1 MKTRLLTIILFV
13 LTQLSLAQSI
23 KSLNL
28 STEKGLS
35 VISASV
41 DNKEVVLKEKLPFF
55 SFEINDTLF
64 SSFDGEAKAEDG
76 KYILTLPKG
85 LTAVLEINK
94 NFSPGWKA
102 HLTIENKGKNKIK
115 ISNLVPFGQSPDR
128 IYIASSAPWNLAS
141 SKIFRPGLGS
151 IGIVLPDNAWH
162 LGYSVASLKDDYS
175 LCALARRTG
184 TKESEVRRYSTYLK
198 ENGKVEYD
206 IWADQYK
213 GEWQNGLKTMFQQR
227 YLYDLEKFDNKLFE
241 RKDLEW
247 IRHSYT
253 IALQAAWDHEY
264 IESTTGKY
272 NFEDYLTMGK
282 KLFGGWDVYAIW
294 PTWPTLGLDQRNQ
307 WDLYADLP
315 GGPNKMKSLSQYA
328 KTQGTKFFITFN
340 PWDQSTRTENFYTG
354 MERLLRATDADGV
367 VLDTYGS
374 SSDTLQ
380 MTADKVKQG
389 IVMYSEGMAVPKD
402 MPGIPAGRVHDAIF
416 LPPPLNMNKY
426 IKPDFA
432 IFRVCQLREG
442 RIHREIAI
450 SFFNGYGIE
459 MNTFGPGRPD
469 WIEEEYLYLGRTI
482 KLLRENTSAFTSLNW
497 LPLLPTLKDSIWVNK
512 WPTASKTIYT
522 VFSLV
527 PEGVNGPLFETTVS
541 KDSHFVSLWNHEELK
556 VDTIKNKFYLPVNVQ
571 AFNRADLGT
580 RMEGN
585 VDCIAQFPI
594 LLDVKLKR
602 DSLYVSANTGKKILI
617 WTGLPTYQLTPKEYA
632 VGSLGIR
639 LRETFGRYE
648 GKFVI
653 QLFDDNEILDER
665 TVYIKPGIARLI
677 SSVTKTKTSKK
688 TPEGMVEIPASDYT
702 FKVDVNDSFV
712 LYPDFSEGEKVFV
725 KKFFVD
731 KYPVTNKQYYDFV
744 KASKYQ
750 PADTVNYLR
759 HWVNGKYPA
768 GQDNYPV
775 VFVSLT
781 DANAYAAW
789 EEKRLPTEIEWQ
801 YAAQGKDGREWP
813 WGKDYD
819 STKCNHVTGKPT
831 PVDAFPKGKSPF
843 GVMDLVGNVWQL
855 TNDTYDSGASYF
867 TMIRGGSYY
876 KPTSSWWYVQGG
888 PQSTDHT
895 QMLLKVTDGFERNAT
910 VGFRCVKDSD

>member
-1 MKTRLLTIILFV
+1 MRKILIIILLTLSQFV
-13 LTQLSLAQSI
+13 LAQSI
-23 KSLNL
+23 QSLNL
-28 STEKGLS
+28 SAEKGLS
-35 VISASV
+35 VKSVSV
-41 DNKEVVLKEKLPFF
+41 DNKEIVLKEKLPFF

-64 SSFDGEAKAEDG
+64 NSIDGEAKEENG
-76 KYILTLPKG
+76 KYVLTLPKG
-85 LTAVLEINK
+85 LTGTLEINK

-102 HLTIENKGKNKIK
+102 HLVIENKSKAEVK
-115 ISNLVPFGQSPDR
+115 ISNLVPLGQSPDR

-162 LGYSVASLKDDYS
+162 LGYSAALLKDDYFV
-175 LCALARRTG
+175 CALARRTG
-184 TKESEVRRYSTYLK
+184 TKESEVRRYSTLLK

-206 IWADQYK
+206 IFADQYK
-213 GEWQNGLKTMFQQR
+213 GEWQNGLKMIFQQR
-227 YLYDLEKFDNKLFE
+227 YLYDLENFDNKLFE

-253 IALQAAWDHEY
+253 IGLQAAWDHEY
-264 IESTTGKY
+264 IEATTGKY
-272 NFEDYLTMGK
+272 NFEEYLAMGK
-282 KLFGGWDVYAIW
+282 RLFGGWDVYAIW

-315 GGPNKMKSLSQYA
+315 GGLAKMKNFSQYA

-380 MTADKVKQG
+380 MTADKVKPG

-402 MPGIPAGRVHDAIF
+402 MPGIPAGRVHDAIV

-442 RIHREIAI
+442 RIHREISI

-469 WIEEEYLYLGRTI
+469 WIEEEYLYLGRTT

-512 WPTASKTIYT
+512 WPASNKTIYT

-527 PEGVNGPLFETTVS
+527 PEGHNGPLFETALNS
-541 KDSHFVSLWNHEELK
+541 DSHFVSLWNNEELA

-571 AFNRADLGT
+571 SFNRSDLGT

-585 VDCIAQFPI
+585 VDCIAQFPK
-594 LLDVKLKR
+594 LLDVKLEH
-602 DSLYVSANTGKKILI
+602 DSLFVSANAGKKILI
-617 WTGLPTYQLTPKEYA
+617 WAGLPSYQLTPKEYSI
-632 VGSLGIR
+632 GSHSIR

-653 QLFDDNEILDER
+653 QLLDENELLDEK
-665 TVYIKPGIARLI
+665 VVGIKPGVARLI
-677 SSVTKTKTSKK
+677 SSVTKTKTAQKA
-688 TPEGMVEIPASDYT
+688 PDGMIEIPASDYN
-702 FKVDVNDSFV
+702 FKVDQNDSFV
-712 LYPDFSEGEKVFV
+712 LYPDFSAGEKVYV
-725 KKFFVD
+725 KKFFID

-744 KASKYQ
+744 QASKYQ
-750 PADTVNYLR
+750 PKDTVNYLK
-759 HWVNGKYPA
+759 HWVNNKYKN
-768 GQDNYPV
+768 GQENYPV

-781 DANAYAAW
+781 DAKAYAAW
-789 EEKRLPTEIEWQ
+789 AEKRLPTEIEWQ

-813 WGKDYD
+813 WGKDFD
-819 STKCNHVTGKPT
+819 STKCNNALGEPT

-843 GVMDLVGNVWQL
+843 GVVDLVGNVWQL
-855 TNDTYDSGASYF
+855 TKDTYDSGASYF
-867 TMIRGGSYY
+867 AMIRGGSYY

-888 PQSTDHT
+888 PQSADHT
-895 QMLLKVTDGFERNAT
+895 QMLLMISDGFERNST
-910 VGFRCVKDSD
+910 VGFRCVKDAD